1 MEQIIASDKTQSI
14 AILMATYN
22 GEKYLR
28 EQIDSIMS
36 QSSRQWHLYIHDD
49 GSKDGTVEL
58 LNDYA
63 NKYPELITVMG
74 YPSQG
79 GALQNFMSLLER
91 VEADYYMFSDQDD
104 VWHQDKIKKEIERMN
119 NEESAHA
126 NKVPIIVYSD
136 LIVVDAKLN
145 KIADSFL
152 AYSGIHPEFLTTF
165 NELAASNLTTG
176 CTMLFNHAVK
186 EVVRHPFT
194 AATMHDAWITLC
206 TVKANGILAY
216 ISEPLIDY
224 RQHGG
229 NTLGA
234 VSIKTL
240 TLSYRFQHLK
250 NVLKLNQKTY
260 HMMQALGYGSWLKYI
275 YYKIKYKYK
284 IHKKLVG
291 NDFCL
296 HSDL

>member
-1 MEQIIASDKTQSI
+1 MEQIKGNMANNI

-22 GEKYLR
+22 GAKYLE
-28 EQIDSIMS
+28 EQIDSILS
-36 QSSRQWHLYIHDD
+36 QSSKQWHLYIHDD
-49 GSKDGTVEL
+49 GSSDGTVEL

-63 NKYPELITVMG
+63 GKYPEQVTVMD

-79 GALQNFMSLLER
+79 GALQNFMSLLEK
-91 VEADYYMFSDQDD
+91 VEANYYMFSDQDD
-104 VWHQDKIKKEIERMN
+104 VWHQDKIKKEIERMY
-119 NEESAHA
+119 NEENVRT

-136 LIVVDAKLN
+136 LFVVDAKLN
-145 KIADSFL
+145 KISDSFL
-152 AYSGIHPEFLTTF
+152 TYSGIHPEFLTTF
-165 NELAASNLTTG
+165 NELGASNLTTG

-186 EVVRHPFT
+186 EFVRHPFT

-206 TVKANGILAY
+206 TVKANGVLSY
-216 ISEPLIDY
+216 LSEPLIYY
-224 RQHGG
+224 RQHGR

-234 VSIKTL
+234 VDIKKL

-275 YYKIKYKYK
+275 YYKIKYKYN
-284 IHKKLVG
+284 IHKKARRQ
-291 NDFCL
+291 
-296 HSDL
+296 

>member
-1 MEQIIASDKTQSI
+1 MEQIKGNTANNI

-22 GEKYLR
+22 GAKYLQ
-28 EQIDSIMS
+28 EQIDSILS

-49 GSKDGTVEL
+49 GSSDGTVEL

-63 NKYPELITVMG
+63 GKYPEWVTVMD

-79 GALQNFMSLLER
+79 GPLQNFMSLLEK

-104 VWHQDKIKKEIERMN
+104 VWHQDKIKKEIERMY
-119 NEESAHA
+119 NEENVRT

-136 LIVVDAKLN
+136 LFVVDAKLN
-145 KIADSFL
+145 KISDSFL
-152 AYSGIHPEFLTTF
+152 TYSGIHPEFLTTF
-165 NELAASNLTTG
+165 NELGASNLTTG

-186 EVVRHPFT
+186 EFVQHPFT

-206 TVKANGILAY
+206 TVKANGVLAY
-216 ISEPLIDY
+216 LSEPLIYY

-234 VSIKTL
+234 VDIKKL

-275 YYKIKYKYK
+275 YYKIKYKYN
-284 IHKKLVG
+284 IYKKTR
-291 NDFCL
+291 
-296 HSDL
+296 HQ